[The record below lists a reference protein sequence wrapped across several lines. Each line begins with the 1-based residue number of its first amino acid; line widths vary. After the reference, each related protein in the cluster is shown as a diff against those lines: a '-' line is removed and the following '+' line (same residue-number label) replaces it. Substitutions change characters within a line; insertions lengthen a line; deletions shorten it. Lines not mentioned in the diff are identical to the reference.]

1 MKEITIVVG
10 SLKLAGIMM
19 ALLATRFG
27 MQTTLTTMAIGIGYR
42 IQGTIVNTSLT
53 TETQVY
59 AYADGVRD
67 MFEMEEQ

>member
-27 MQTTLTTMAIGIGYR
+27 MQTTLTTMAVGYR
-42 IQGTIVNTSLT
+42 IQGTVVDTSLT
-53 TETQVY
+53 KTQIY

-67 MFEMEEQ
+67 MLEMEAQ